1 MANISEKAISILAGN
16 LNSGLSYLITTVHLP
31 SISRLQERTSRHKEG
46 LNCEPFYISFNF
58 FLGTPTKQEPEPD
71 KASSFSKE
79 LARLQFFGAGPKLA
93 GVPTEKQTRDKTRGV
108 KLNFEYDP
116 VSYKEFCYPIMFSLQ
131 FRAF

>member
-1 MANISEKAISILAGN
+1 MLIVILISYFYFQKEDDSDK
-16 LNSGLSYLITTVHLP
+16 NSPV
-31 SISRLQERTSRHKEG
+31 K
-46 LNCEPFYISFNF
+46 
-58 FLGTPTKQEPEPD
+58 GTPTKQEPEAD

-116 VSYKEFCYPIMFSLQ
+116 VSYVVTYSLIEFKFWRISL
-131 FRAF
+131 F

>member
-1 MANISEKAISILAGN
+1 M
-16 LNSGLSYLITTVHLP
+16 
-31 SISRLQERTSRHKEG
+31 
-46 LNCEPFYISFNF
+46 
-58 FLGTPTKQEPEPD
+58 D

-116 VSYKEFCYPIMFSLQ
+116 VSYKEFYNPTMFSLQ
-131 FRAF
+131 FRALKDVILSEKKNTYHSVSGC

>member
-1 MANISEKAISILAGN
+1 MGMKVPSDKGN
-16 LNSGLSYLITTVHLP
+16 RRTTGRMGMNGGAKVECEDSDKNSP
-31 SISRLQERTSRHKEG
+31 AK
-46 LNCEPFYISFNF
+46 
-58 FLGTPTKQEPEPD
+58 GTPTKQEPEPD

-79 LARLQFFGAGPKLA
+79 LARLQFLGAGPKLA

>member
-1 MANISEKAISILAGN
+1 MSHLFDTTEVKTGGRFFQILW
-16 LNSGLSYLITTVHLP
+16 LS
-31 SISRLQERTSRHKEG
+31 
-46 LNCEPFYISFNF
+46 PFYKHIDFRLFHNF
-58 FLGTPTKQEPEPD
+58 WFQKEDDSDKNSPAKGTPTKQEPEPD

-116 VSYKEFCYPIMFSLQ
+116 VSYLFADWIPVLVN
-131 FRAF
+131 